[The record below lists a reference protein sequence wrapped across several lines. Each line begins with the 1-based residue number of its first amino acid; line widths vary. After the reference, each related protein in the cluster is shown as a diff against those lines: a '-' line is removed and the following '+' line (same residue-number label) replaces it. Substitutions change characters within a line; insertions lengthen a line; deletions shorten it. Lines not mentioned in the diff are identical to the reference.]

1 MSTNLSV
8 HDRISKAR
16 IKLVL
21 DDPFFG
27 VICMRWEVIEAHTD
41 TMATDGNNLYYA
53 SKFVE
58 SISDAEL
65 VGVIVHEAMHVALM
79 HMLRLGSRDKLVA
92 NMAMDF
98 AINPTIDSK
107 YKLPPGG
114 CNDPKYA
121 GWTFEDIYDD
131 LMQNLPP
138 PPPQGG
144 CSGNNPGDGQGGTW
158 GQVFAPKGKDGQAM
172 SEAEMKVMEADM
184 KSTVANA
191 AAVAKKQGKMPANM
205 ERFIDK
211 LLKPQVDWREK
222 LRAVVTGLYPV
233 DYTWRRFNRRLADE
247 GIYAPSIR
255 REGAG
260 EIVVAI
266 DTSGSIGKKELT
278 TFFSELAAISSEVMP
293 ERVHVLYIDADISGI
308 DVFEHGDEIVA
319 RPRGGGGTD
328 FRPAFTWADANV
340 DNPQALVY
348 FTDMYGSFPQTPPS
362 YPTIWVSTSDVNQA
376 PFGEVIN
383 VR

>member
-1 MSTNLSV
+1 MSKLSV
-8 HDRISKAR
+8 HDRIAKAR

-41 TMATDGNNLYYA
+41 TMATDGNNLYYN
-53 SKFVE
+53 SSFVE
-58 SISDAEL
+58 QLSDDEL
-65 VGVIVHEAMHVALM
+65 LGVTVHEAMHCALL
-79 HMLRLGSRDKLVA
+79 HMLRLGNRDKFVA
-92 NMAMDF
+92 NMAMDY
-98 AINPTIDSK
+98 AINPTIDTK
-107 YKLPPGG
+107 YTLPPGG
-114 CNDPKYA
+114 CNSPKYHN
-121 GWTFEDIYDD
+121 WTFEDIYDD
-131 LMQNLPP
+131 LMKNPPP

-144 CSGNNPGDGQGGTW
+144 GGGKGKGNGTW
-158 GQVFAPKGKDGQAM
+158 GQVMSPKDANGNDLSD
-172 SEAEMKVMEADM
+172 SEMQVMEADM

-222 LRAVVTGLYPV
+222 LRAVVTGMYPV
-233 DYTWRRFNRRLADE
+233 NYTWRRFNRRLADE
-247 GIYAPSIR
+247 GIYAPSIL

-260 EIVVAI
+260 EIVVGI
-266 DTSGSIGKKELT
+266 DTSGSIGRKELT
-278 TFFSELAAISSEVMP
+278 TFFSELAAIAEEVIP
-293 ERVHVLYIDADISGI
+293 EKVHVLYIDAAVSGV
-308 DVFEHGDEIVA
+308 DTFEAGEEIVA

-328 FRPAFTWADANV
+328 FRPAFKWTE
-340 DNPQALVY
+340 DNGVSPQALVY
-348 FTDMYGSFPQTPPS
+348 FTDMYGSFPDTPPP
-362 YPTIWVSTSDVNQA
+362 YPVIWISTSDINTA

>member
-1 MSTNLSV
+1 MSELSV

-27 VICMRWEVIEAHTD
+27 VICMRWEVKEELTD
-41 TMATDGNNLYYA
+41 TMATDGNFLYYN
-53 SKFVE
+53 SEFVK
-58 SISDAEL
+58 SISDDEL
-65 VGVIVHEAMHVALM
+65 VGIIVHEAMHVALL
-79 HMLRLGSRDKLVA
+79 HMLRIGSRIFHIA
-92 NMAMDF
+92 NMAADF
-98 AINPTIDSK
+98 AINPTIDGK
-107 YKLPPGG
+107 YKLPAGG

-131 LMQNLPP
+131 LLNKMPP
-138 PPPQGG
+138 PPKI
-144 CSGNNPGDGQGGTW
+144 SMW
-158 GQVFAPKGKDGQAM
+158 GEIRQPKNKNGEMM
-172 SEAEMKVMEADM
+172 SESEMKVMEADM
-184 KSTVANA
+184 KSTIANA
-191 AAVAKKQGKMPANM
+191 VAVAKKQGKMPGDI
-205 ERFIDK
+205 ERFVGK
-211 LLKPQVDWREK
+211 LLKPQVDWRDK

-278 TFFSELAAISSEVMP
+278 TFFSELSAISTEVMP
-293 ERVHVLYIDADISGI
+293 EKVSILYIDAAVSGV
-308 DVFEHGDEIVA
+308 DVFEAGDEIVA

-328 FRPAFTWADANV
+328 FNPAFTWTKKEDIQ
-340 DNPQALVY
+340 PQALIY
-348 FTDMYGSFPQTPPS
+348 FTDMYGDFPNETPP
-362 YPTIWVSTSDVNQA
+362 YPVIWVSTSEVSTA